1 MLKRPLTNHRKAYL
15 GLTILLFLIEIFIAL
30 FVHDDWI
37 RPYFGDV
44 LVVILIYCFVQSIL
58 NASVYTV
65 AIGVLLFSY
74 LVEFTQYFK
83 LIRML
88 GLQHSLIAKIIMGNT
103 FAWTDMLAY
112 TLGIGAVLF
121 VEKIVLKK
129 NI

>member
-1 MLKRPLTNHRKAYL
+1 MLKKQLTNHRKAYL
-15 GLTILLFLIEIFIAL
+15 GLTTLLFLIEIFIAL
-30 FVHDDWI
+30 YVHDDWI

-65 AIGVLLFSY
+65 AIGVLIFSY